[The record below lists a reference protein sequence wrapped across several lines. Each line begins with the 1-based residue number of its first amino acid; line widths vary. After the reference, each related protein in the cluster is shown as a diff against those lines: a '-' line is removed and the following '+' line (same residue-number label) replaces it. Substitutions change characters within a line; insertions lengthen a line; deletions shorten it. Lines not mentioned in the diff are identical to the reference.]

1 MPVMDFSENIK
12 VALGA
17 IRENMLRTTLTAL
30 IIAIGITALVGI
42 LTAVDGIQASISDS
56 FANLGANSF
65 TIGQKFTKTNR
76 HRGLRESLTTPITYY
91 QAQEFKKKLNF
102 SGIVSISVAISF
114 NAEVKAG
121 SITTNP
127 NSQIIGTDEN
137 YLGINSLD
145 LQKGRNFISSE
156 IENGIAVAIVGSEIA
171 EKLFS
176 KSNPIGRYI
185 NLLGKRY
192 QIIGV
197 LNSQGGNMAGNSGD
211 RTVLIPLE
219 NARSLIRNQNTNFDI
234 KVKVDNPAEI
244 DQAMSQARGLM
255 RKIRHDLPGKED
267 SFEIA
272 KSETLAEKL
281 DEISHYLKIGGF
293 IIGLITLLGA
303 SVGLMNIMLVSVT
316 ERTREIGIRKALGAT
331 PRRIQEQFLVE
342 AIVICQIGGIAGII
356 LGILAGNGVAFLLG
370 SQKFLIP
377 WLWIFVGVVVC
388 VIVGVISGF
397 YPSYKASQLDP
408 IEALRFE

>member
-1 MPVMDFSENIK
+1 MDFSENIK

-42 LTAVDGIQASISDS
+42 LTAVDGIQASISNS

-127 NSQIIGTDEN
+127 NSQIIGADEN

-176 KSNPIGRYI
+176 KTNPIGRYI
-185 NLLGKRY
+185 NFLGKRY
-192 QIIGV
+192 QVIGV
-197 LNSQGGNMAGNSGD
+197 LNSQGGNIAGNSGD

-219 NARSLIRNQNTNFDI
+219 NARSLIKNQNTNFDI

-331 PRRIQEQFLVE
+331 PSRIQEQFLVE
-342 AIVICQIGGIAGII
+342 AIVICQIGGIAGIV
-356 LGILAGNGVAFLLG
+356 LGILAGNSVAFLLG